1 MLSVSLMSSPKI
13 TFHHN
18 IRNLG
23 INQNHWYA
31 VARSIE
37 LKSQPLSIT
46 LWHQPI
52 VLYRGCSGKIYALE
66 DMCPHR
72 FIKLSS
78 GRVIAD
84 ELECAYHGW
93 RFESSGKCSHVPYLG
108 NDQKLP
114 SCQVQTFPV
123 QERHGFIWLF
133 PGDKSLANLIDPLE
147 IPEWEHL
154 NYIATIS
161 MIKCRAHYSYLVENL
176 MDMHHGHLHQEW
188 QAWAA
193 AKLIDLSENE
203 YRVDAYYQ
211 AQSYY
216 KIDKIWS
223 ICQLVFPSLRQ
234 LHPEP
239 LNVSYIYPNWVSSL
253 GKDFKIYCLL
263 LPINE
268 RETQGYLIHFTSLHA
283 FWRLHK
289 LPEWFRRFVKNSL
302 FGSAQKLL
310 DGLVQQDIE
319 MIEEEQLAYLK
330 NPQGRN
336 YELNRALVSTQ
347 RLIRTQA
354 IK

>member
-1 MLSVSLMSSPKI
+1 MC
-13 TFHHN
+13 
-18 IRNLG
+18 IRD
-23 INQNHWYA
+23 
-31 VARSIE
+31 S
-37 LKSQPLSIT
+37 
-46 LWHQPI
+46 
-52 VLYRGCSGKIYALE
+52 
-66 DMCPHR
+66 
-72 FIKLSS
+72 
-78 GRVIAD
+78 
-84 ELECAYHGW
+84 
-93 RFESSGKCSHVPYLG
+93 
-108 NDQKLP
+108 
-114 SCQVQTFPV
+114 
-123 QERHGFIWLF
+123 
-133 PGDKSLANLIDPLE
+133 
-147 IPEWEHL
+147 
-154 NYIATIS
+154 
-161 MIKCRAHYSYLVENL
+161 
-176 MDMHHGHLHQEW
+176 
-188 QAWAA
+188 
-193 AKLIDLSENE
+193 
-203 YRVDAYYQ
+203 
-211 AQSYY
+211 Y

-234 LHPEP
+234 LHPEA